1 LILFQTGGSIMNV
14 QQEVELVVFSDEEC
28 DSIHGGK
35 PHPTNIC
42 AGVPGGGKGQ
52 CSVREI
58 WKYYIPG

>member
-1 LILFQTGGSIMNV
+1 MNV